1 MQPMVPSLAW
11 DLPQLKI
18 YEHAEIAMNSTS
30 IAARLE
36 PVLPGLTMRNLGPL
50 LICAM
55 ALLPLVSH
63 YLLGG
68 GLAYWLSPVVFYL
81 LLPLSDMI
89 VGKDKTNPAEAAEPQ
104 LEHAFGYRAL
114 LYLYLPLQLLA
125 IVFSYQLLT
134 AGGLS
139 VLEYVGLLESLCIAM
154 ALGFAIGHE
163 LGHHP
168 QPMDRYLGIWLL
180 APMAVADF
188 YIYHNIGHHNTVAT
202 PLDDG
207 SARYGE
213 SIWQFWR
220 RSVVGK
226 SRNAWRIESQRLQ
239 KLQLPFWSRHNQ
251 MLWITGLS
259 LAWLVGLV
267 GAFGLGAVP
276 VFIAVYLVSRTLL
289 VFADYIEHYGLC
301 RKQLVDGSYEPVQ
314 PNHSWNDSHLISNMV
329 FCNVDWHSDHHA
341 NPARAYQVLRHFED
355 VPQLPLGYI
364 SLVLPAAI
372 PAWWRRLVHPVVHQL
387 YDQGTFANAEPG
399 ALPEQ
404 YRHLA
409 QN

>member
-1 MQPMVPSLAW
+1 
-11 DLPQLKI
+11 
-18 YEHAEIAMNSTS
+18 
-30 IAARLE
+30 
-36 PVLPGLTMRNLGPL
+36 
-50 LICAM
+50 
-55 ALLPLVSH
+55 
-63 YLLGG
+63 
-68 GLAYWLSPVVFYL
+68 
-81 LLPLSDMI
+81 
-89 VGKDKTNPAEAAEPQ
+89 
-104 LEHAFGYRAL
+104 
-114 LYLYLPLQLLA
+114 
-125 IVFSYQLLT
+125 
-134 AGGLS
+134 
-139 VLEYVGLLESLCIAM
+139 
-154 ALGFAIGHE
+154 
-163 LGHHP
+163 
-168 QPMDRYLGIWLL
+168 
-180 APMAVADF
+180 
-188 YIYHNIGHHNTVAT
+188 
-202 PLDDG
+202 
-207 SARYGE
+207 
-213 SIWQFWR
+213 
-220 RSVVGK
+220 
-226 SRNAWRIESQRLQ
+226 
-239 KLQLPFWSRHNQ
+239 

-329 FCNVDWHSDHHA
+329 FCNVDRHSDHHA